1 MDESEVVVVVVVV
14 LRRGF
19 GVVRVESGRE
29 SEKRRLVFEGGSVRE
44 GGVWGGSWEWRV
56 HPRW

>member
-1 MDESEVVVVVVVV
+1 MGESEVVVVV